1 MAMAASRSEDW
12 TLKEEEAIVADY
24 FHMLKL
30 ELTGQTYNKA
40 AHNRALQEI
49 LPRRNRGSIEFKH
62 ANISAVLLQANCM
75 FIAGYKPR
83 WNFNSRLVEVVE
95 RWLEEDRE
103 FDRLALAA
111 AERSATAPGIA
122 EEIEILVDAPKRK
135 EPVVSEVKEPRRRVA
150 VKRDYL
156 ERESRN
162 RSLGAAGEQFVAD
175 YEARRL
181 HKAGKKALANR
192 IEHVSKSR
200 GDGLGYDIL
209 SFETDGRERFV
220 EVKTTA
226 FGIETPFY
234 VSRNEVRF
242 SAECSHQFVLS
253 RVHQFFSKAPRLF
266 ELHGALEDSVKLDP
280 VSYLAHF

>member
-1 MAMAASRSEDW
+1 MATATTGREDW

-30 ELTGQTYNKA
+30 ELTGQPYNKS
-40 AHNRALQEI
+40 AHNRALQEL

-75 FIAGYKPR
+75 FISGYKPR

-95 RWLEEDRE
+95 RWLEQDSE

-111 AERSATAPGIA
+111 AERSATTPGISA
-122 EEIEILVDAPKRK
+122 EIDVLVAAPERK
-135 EPVVSEVKEPRRRVA
+135 ELDAVGVREPRRRIA

-175 YEARRL
+175 FEAKRL
-181 HKAGKKALANR
+181 HLAGKKALANR
-192 IEHVSKSR
+192 VEQVSRSR

-209 SFETDGRERFV
+209 SFETDGKERFV

-234 VSRNEVRF
+234 VSRNELRF
-242 SAECSHQFVLS
+242 SAECSTQFVLS
-253 RVHQFFSKAPRLF
+253 RVHQFFSKSPRLF
-266 ELHGALEDSVKLDP
+266 ELTGALEDRVRLDP